1 MEHTAFINLDLLNR
15 EARKELETF
24 YEFLLFKHKKK
35 EVKKTQ
41 ATRGRF
47 DKFLSNTIKA
57 EQFEMFNREER
68 NER

>member
-1 MEHTAFINLDLLNR
+1 MEHTAFINIDLLDG

-24 YEFLLFKHKKK
+24 YEFLLFKYRKK
-35 EVKKTQ
+35 EVKKPQ
-41 ATRGRF
+41 APRGRF
-47 DKFLSNTIKA
+47 AEFLSNTIKA

>member
-1 MEHTAFINLDLLNR
+1 MEHSAFINIDLLTL

-24 YEFLLFKHKKK
+24 YEFLLFKHQKK
-35 EVKKTQ
+35 EVKEPHHTHE
-41 ATRGRF
+41 RF

-57 EQFEMFNREER
+57 EQFEMLNREER